1 MRRQRSAFCMG
12 ARIPL
17 SSLRLL
23 ARADG
28 MDLDTYL
35 DEVAALA

>member
-1 MRRQRSAFCMG
+1 MG